1 MKNVWFSVNHIFI
14 FGIKNNTIKD
24 MTGLIESLNI
34 SSSPYVNAAIS
45 VLAFVVVAKIA
56 DLFVDRVLRRFSSF
70 TKTEIDD
77 IIIDLIHYPIF
88 LTIILIGLI
97 NAVLYLKPPQKIM
110 FYSNGLLYTVITLIW
125 TITIIRIS
133 RLIVKH
139 SINKVSDV
147 TGLGRDIIPLVE
159 NIAKITIIIT
169 SLTVILSYWKI
180 NITPII
186 ASAGLAGAAVALAA
200 KDTIANF
207 IGGVSVFI
215 DKPFKIG
222 DYIVLDG
229 GERGEV
235 VAIGLRSTRIKTRDD
250 ILIAIPNAIVANTKI
265 INESAPVPR
274 FRVRIPVSVAYGS
287 DIDLVEKTLLGI
299 SLENNNVLDSPAP
312 RVRFREFG
320 DSSLRFELLCWA
332 REPAVRGLTIH
343 EINSSIYWKFRE
355 AGIKIPFPQRDV
367 HIYREGS
374 SGS

>member
-1 MKNVWFSVNHIFI
+1 MKNIWFRVNHIFI

-159 NIAKITIIIT
+159 NIAKITIIIA

>member
-45 VLAFVVVAKIA
+45 VLAFVVVAKIV

-159 NIAKITIIIT
+159 NIAKITIIIA

-299 SLENNNVLDSPAP
+299 SLENKNVLDSPAP

-343 EINSSIYWKFRE
+343 EINSSIYWKFKE
-355 AGIKIPFPQRDV
+355 TGIKIPFPQRDV
-367 HIYREGS
+367 HIYREDS

>member
-1 MKNVWFSVNHIFI
+1 
-14 FGIKNNTIKD
+14 
-24 MTGLIESLNI
+24 MTGFVESLNI
-34 SSSPYVNAAIS
+34 SSSPYINAAIS

-56 DLFVDRVLRRFSSF
+56 DLFVDKVLRRFSSF

-77 IIIDLIHYPIF
+77 IIIDLFHYPIF

-97 NAVLYLKPPQKIM
+97 NAVLYLNPPQKIIY
-110 FYSNGLLYTVITLIW
+110 YSNGLLYTVITLIW

-139 SINKVSDV
+139 TINRVSDV

-159 NIAKITIIIT
+159 NIAKIAIMIA

-180 NITPII
+180 NITPVI
-186 ASAGLAGAAVALAA
+186 ASAGIAGAAVALAA

-287 DIDLVEKTLLGI
+287 DIDLVEKTLLDI
-299 SLENNNVLDSPAP
+299 SLENKNVLDSPAP

-343 EINSSIYWKFRE
+343 EINSSIYRKFRE
-355 AGIKIPFPQRDV
+355 TGIRIPFPQRDV

-374 SGS
+374 SGNRLEQ

>member
-1 MKNVWFSVNHIFI
+1 
-14 FGIKNNTIKD
+14 

-34 SSSPYVNAAIS
+34 SSSPYINAAIS

-97 NAVLYLKPPQKIM
+97 NAVLYLNPPQKIIY
-110 FYSNGLLYTVITLIW
+110 YSNGLLYTVITLIW

-139 SINKVSDV
+139 TINKVSDV

-159 NIAKITIIIT
+159 NIAKIAIMIA

-180 NITPII
+180 NITPVI
-186 ASAGLAGAAVALAA
+186 ASAGIAGAAVALAA

-250 ILIAIPNAIVANTKI
+250 ILIAIPNAIVANTRI

-287 DIDLVEKTLLGI
+287 DIDLVEKTLLDI
-299 SLENNNVLDSPAP
+299 SLENKNVLDSPAP

-355 AGIKIPFPQRDV
+355 TGIKIPFPQRDV

-374 SGS
+374 SGN